1 MNYIVLYHI
10 GLGDHIVMN
19 GFIHYLLKQSN
30 TKNICILS
38 FNNYSKNTLEH
49 LYSDYSQISFHYL
62 NDIYDPTFSMI
73 NNKPYMSTCIFN
85 HTEYHILTFGLH
97 SENRSIYINN
107 YSWATSFYI
116 HAGINPK
123 IQYIHFTLPTDMS
136 RSKDKYTKLLNI
148 LKVKEYILIHDD
160 PSRGRFLHENTVKDI
175 LEKNGHIGLPIVY
188 LGLHRYNYPLIS
200 NLNNILNIENI
211 LTGLNINF
219 TKQKTFEDCKF
230 KNKLKFDFYI
240 PEKNICIEFD
250 GEQHF
255 KPIRYFGGNK
265 SFELQKIKDQ
275 IKNEYCNKNKIKLIR
290 FRFDEDPIKIEFE
303 INKLIIL

>member
-211 LTGLNINF
+211 LTCVSLLDYYDIIANATECHFMDSSIMCLTDQIRNSSS
-219 TKQKTFEDCKF
+219 
-230 KNKLKFDFYI
+230 LLYSHFYI
-240 PEKNICIEFD
+240 PHENIHPRNITA
-250 GEQHF
+250 
-255 KPIRYFGGNK
+255 
-265 SFELQKIKDQ
+265 
-275 IKNEYCNKNKIKLIR
+275 
-290 FRFDEDPIKIEFE
+290 
-303 INKLIIL
+303 INRNWLLLES